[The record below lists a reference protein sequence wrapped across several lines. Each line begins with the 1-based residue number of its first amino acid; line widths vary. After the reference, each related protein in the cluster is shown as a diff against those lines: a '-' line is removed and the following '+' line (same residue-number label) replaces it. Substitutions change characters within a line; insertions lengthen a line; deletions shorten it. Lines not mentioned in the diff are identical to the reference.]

1 MMKTHC
7 IGWSFLMLAWACP
20 YLSAQTVETEAPP
33 LTLTLTGSV
42 TDTTVCKNTVLSN
55 QLGNGYLFQLPT
67 LKTTSLTNGL
77 FSDVTPLDLQV
88 NVKISA
94 SNCTNPTTV
103 TAKLVFDKDL
113 AGIAPR
119 TGLLRNNATNNPAQ
133 NVFVQLGL
141 INAAGMFNP
150 IDLNQPQQ
158 LNLAL
163 NQTDPLTKTFIPL
176 RLAVRYVASRSF
188 AAQNASLQA
197 GNPGSQDVSA
207 GNVSV
212 YLPFLLKLD

>member
-1 MMKTHC
+1 MMKSHC
-7 IGWSFLMLAWACP
+7 IVWSLLMLAWAAP
-20 YLSAQTVETEAPP
+20 HASAQTVETEAPAIA
-33 LTLTLTGSV
+33 LTLTGSINDS
-42 TDTTVCKNTVLSN
+42 TACKTTVLSN

-94 SNCTNPTTV
+94 SDCPNPTTF
-103 TAKLVFDKDL
+103 TAKLVFDTDL
-113 AGIAPR
+113 AVIAPR
-119 TGLLRNNATNNPAQ
+119 TGLLRNNATTKPAE

-141 INAAGMFNP
+141 INESGVFNP

-163 NQTDPLTKTFIPL
+163 NQKDTLTKTFSPL
-176 RLAVRYVASRSF
+176 RLGVRYVASRAF
-188 AAQNASLQA
+188 VAQNASFQTA
-197 GNPGSQDVSA
+197 NPGSQDVSA

-212 YLPFLLKLD
+212 FLPFLLRLD

>member
-1 MMKTHC
+1 
-7 IGWSFLMLAWACP
+7 MLAWAAP
-20 YLSAQTVETEAPP
+20 HASAQTVETEAPAIA
-33 LTLTLTGSV
+33 LTLTGSINDS
-42 TDTTVCKNTVLSN
+42 TACKTTVLSN

-94 SNCTNPTTV
+94 SDCPNPTTF
-103 TAKLVFDKDL
+103 TAKLVFDTDL
-113 AGIAPR
+113 AVIAPR
-119 TGLLRNNATNNPAQ
+119 TGLLRNNATTKPAE

-141 INAAGMFNP
+141 INESGVFNP

-163 NQTDPLTKTFIPL
+163 NQKDTLTKTFSPL
-176 RLAVRYVASRSF
+176 RLGVRYVASRAF
-188 AAQNASLQA
+188 VAQNASFQTA
-197 GNPGSQDVSA
+197 NPGSQDVSA

-212 YLPFLLKLD
+212 LLPFLLRLD

>member
-1 MMKTHC
+1 MKTHC
-7 IGWSFLMLAWACP
+7 IAWIFLMLAWASP
-20 YLSAQTVETEAPP
+20 YLSAQTVETEAPAIA
-33 LTLTLTGSV
+33 LTLTGSISDS
-42 TDTTVCKNTVLSN
+42 TACKTTVLSN

-88 NVKISA
+88 NVKINA
-94 SNCTNPTTV
+94 SNCTNPSSF
-103 TAKLVFDKDL
+103 TAKLVFDTDL
-113 AGIAPR
+113 AVIAPR
-119 TGLLRNNATNNPAQ
+119 TGLLRNNATTKPAQ

-141 INAAGMFNP
+141 INEAGMFNP

-163 NQTDPLTKTFIPL
+163 NQTDPLTKTFSPL
-176 RLAVRYVASRSF
+176 RLGVRYVASRSF
-188 AAQNASLQA
+188 AAQNASFQA
-197 GNPGSQDVSA
+197 ANPGSQDVSA

-212 YLPFLLKLD
+212 FLPFLLKLD